1 MGKLL
6 AALFGGT
13 KQQRDEKRL
22 LPIVEAVNREASWA
36 QSLEKDEFP
45 IQTNKWKE
53 EVRNGK
59 SLDDLLPK
67 AFALCRE
74 ASKRVLGEFHYDEQI
89 MGAIVLHQGAILEMK
104 TGEGKTLT
112 SVPAA
117 YLNALSCKG
126 VHIVTVNDYLA
137 QRDAEWMG
145 QIFKYLGLTVG
156 VILNGQD
163 EGTKRVMYQAD
174 ITYGTNNEFGFD
186 YLRDN
191 MKQSM
196 SSKVQPLHSF
206 TIVDE
211 IDSILID
218 EARTPLIISGQA
230 EDDTPKVRAALKLVP
245 YLKECE
251 KDPAT
256 GKYYER
262 SEMDKLDKNLM
273 TSFDEKGDFKIDE
286 KNKSVS
292 FLIL

>member
-1 MGKLL
+1 MGKFL

-22 LPIVEAVNREASWA
+22 LPIVEAVNKQAKWA
-36 QSLEKDEFP
+36 ESLSKEDFAK
-45 IQTNKWKE
+45 QTNTWKE
-53 EVRNGK
+53 EIKNGK
-59 SLDDLLPK
+59 KLDDILPQ
-67 AFALCRE
+67 AFALARE

-117 YLNALSCKG
+117 YLNALTGKG

-137 QRDAEWMG
+137 QRDSEWMG
-145 QIFKYLGLTVG
+145 AVYKYLGLTVG

-163 EGTKRVMYQAD
+163 EGVKRVMYSAD

-196 SSKVQPLHSF
+196 SSKVQPLHTF
-206 TIVDE
+206 AIVDE

-262 SEMDKLDKNLM
+262 SDLDKFDKNLM
-273 TSFDEKGDFKIDE
+273 TSFDEKGDFKLD
-286 KNKSVS
+286 
-292 FLIL
+292 